1 MKQVKI
7 FDRYLL
13 IQNKNNEL
21 FLQNRYNKDKTSLNY
36 NNKCNIDLKVIAEK
50 IVNNFQYGF
59 DDIDIMHLK
68 DYLQWRF

>member
-1 MKQVKI
+1 MKQIKI

-13 IQNKNNEL
+13 IQNENNDL
-21 FLQNRYNKDKTSLNY
+21 LLQNQYNKDKIDLSY

-50 IVNNFQYGF
+50 IINNFHYGF
-59 DDIDIMHLK
+59 DDIDIMYLK